1 LIGFQ
6 EGIMAQKERDV
17 SINMSGIPVSGIGGL
32 GLVAV
37 AALICYVLPAAWWL
51 VAFGAVGGTLTGIA
65 IVAFRRH
72 HVSAG
77 PSGDDP
83 TILFR
88 AETVTKRDRIRRAPR
103 TDVAELATL

>member
-1 LIGFQ
+1 
-6 EGIMAQKERDV
+6 MAREDRDV

-37 AALICYVLPAAWWL
+37 AVLICYVLPAAWWL
-51 VAFGAVGGTLTGIA
+51 VAFGAVGGTLMGVA
-65 IVAFRRH
+65 LVAFRRH

-83 TILFR
+83 KILFR
-88 AETVTKRDRIRRAPR
+88 VQPVPNREEIRRAPPA
-103 TDVAELATL
+103 DVAELATL

>member
-1 LIGFQ
+1 
-6 EGIMAQKERDV
+6 MAPEDRDV

-37 AALICYVLPAAWWL
+37 AGLICYVLPAAWWL
-51 VAFGAVGGTLTGIA
+51 VAFGAVGGTLMGVA

-83 TILFR
+83 AILFR
-88 AETVTKRDRIRRAPR
+88 AEPVTKRDRTRRTAR
-103 TDVAELATL
+103 VDVVELATL